1 MILRDDKED
10 IVRRKILILRGWSI
24 SLQDRL
30 TLVVRSV
37 NMNTF
42 KVELQWWLVEHFI
55 QFRWFIFSNGSSD
68 GNFILSCFGWIWIRI
83 HRTCICILDW
93 HILWNRKVTSWATY
107 GPKISTVKFIY
118 QFMLLRI
125 QLKLWVRGYCK
136 IWEPIWKSI

>member
-42 KVELQWWLVEHFI
+42 KVEVQ
-55 QFRWFIFSNGSSD
+55 
-68 GNFILSCFGWIWIRI
+68 
-83 HRTCICILDW
+83 
-93 HILWNRKVTSWATY
+93 
-107 GPKISTVKFIY
+107 
-118 QFMLLRI
+118 
-125 QLKLWVRGYCK
+125 
-136 IWEPIWKSI
+136 